1 MSLACR
7 CGVALETAAIWHVP
21 GTHTLRW
28 RWGGFTVD
36 AQPALPARKTQ
47 ATASKNP
54 KPLQRV
60 RKNVKHLLSA
70 EALKGTSGLES
81 KRLPVSGVMN
91 QKRVARRDT
100 EKIVVHEMFLQ

>member
-1 MSLACR
+1 MVSPWMPSRHC
-7 CGVALETAAIWHVP
+7 
-21 GTHTLRW
+21 LREKHKP
-28 RWGGFTVD
+28 
-36 AQPALPARKTQ
+36 QPARIQSPY
-47 ATASKNP
+47 NG
-54 KPLQRV
+54 V

-70 EALKGTSGLES
+70 EALKGTSGLEP